1 METYKF
7 ELIRADASQQI
18 TNAMSSKF
26 KAFLPADVVG
36 TFVDFMVGCGFDQK
50 ALYAAMQMRI
60 DEGSDR

>member
-18 TNAMSSKF
+18 TDVMSSRF
-26 KAFLPADVVG
+26 KAMMPASVVDN
-36 TFVDFMVGCGFDQK
+36 FCDFMVGCGFDKK

-60 DEGSDR
+60 DEA

>member
-60 DEGSDR
+60 EEGSDH